1 MGVSFHPLL
10 SEVSLRCSKA
20 PAKQAFERKQLAK
33 SPFFAHLVSD
43 DGKGFESWEDHGTKA
58 VCAGLHDGADSPYL
72 MRGYCWYPN
81 TALSRF
87 FYSPLLAKDTPTMP
101 ASSFSSY
108 LSPRLAAAGF
118 ALCATLLTVSITP
131 VLAQPG
137 VSTLDDVLARGF
149 LKCGVSEGQPGFS
162 QTDEDGEWQGFDVDY
177 CRAIAAAV
185 LGDADAVEYTSLP
198 ASQRFDAL
206 IEGDIDILSRN
217 STWTMAR
224 EAGLGISFVGVTYY
238 DGQAF
243 MVRQSMGL
251 TSALELSHTTICA
264 NAGTTTVLNVTD
276 YFEQRGMPFEL
287 VTFENVEE
295 VVAAYDSSR
304 CDAYAHDTSG
314 LFAQRLNLASP
325 DEHIVLPEVISKE
338 PLSPAV
344 RGDDQRWFNIAR
356 WVLFA
361 MINAEELGLT
371 SENIESF
378 QNSDN
383 PTIARLTGAQG
394 DFGQMLGVRSDW
406 AFQLISQ
413 VGNYGEVF
421 ERTIGSDSD
430 LGIGR
435 GLNALWSDG
444 GLLYAPP
451 IR

>member
-1 MGVSFHPLL
+1 MPAFVFTMSRTRHLATVGLALIAGLL
-10 SEVSLRCSKA
+10 SLTLQ
-20 PAKQAFERKQLAK
+20 PA
-33 SPFFAHLVSD
+33 
-43 DGKGFESWEDHGTKA
+43 
-58 VCAGLHDGADSPYL
+58 
-72 MRGYCWYPN
+72 
-81 TALSRF
+81 
-87 FYSPLLAKDTPTMP
+87 
-101 ASSFSSY
+101 
-108 LSPRLAAAGF
+108 
-118 ALCATLLTVSITP
+118 
-131 VLAQPG
+131 LAQPG
-137 VSTLDDVLARGF
+137 ASTLDDVLARGF

-162 QTDEDGEWQGFDVDY
+162 QIDDDGQWQGFDVEY

-185 LGDADAVEYTSLP
+185 LSDADAVEYTPLP

-206 IEGDIDILSRN
+206 VEGDVDILSRN

-224 EAGLGISFVGVTYY
+224 ETGLGISFVGVTYY

-251 TSALELSHTTICA
+251 TSALELSNATICA

-276 YFEQRGMPFEL
+276 FFEQRGMPFEL
-287 VTFENVEE
+287 VTFENVDE
-295 VVAAYDSSR
+295 VVAAYDSRR

-314 LFAQRLNLASP
+314 LFAQRLNLTSP
-325 DEHIVLPEVISKE
+325 QEHIVLPEVISKE

-344 RGDDQRWFNIAR
+344 RGGDQAWFNIAR

-371 SENIESF
+371 SDNIASF
-378 QNSDN
+378 QNSEN
-383 PTIARLTGAQG
+383 PAVARLTGAQG
-394 DFGQMLGVRSDW
+394 DFGQMLGVHADW
-406 AFQLISQ
+406 AFEVISQ

-421 ERTIGSDSD
+421 ERTIGSNSE

-435 GLNALWSDG
+435 GLNALWSEG

>member
-1 MGVSFHPLL
+1 MPAFVFTMSRARHLATVGLALVAGLL
-10 SEVSLRCSKA
+10 SLTLQ
-20 PAKQAFERKQLAK
+20 PA
-33 SPFFAHLVSD
+33 
-43 DGKGFESWEDHGTKA
+43 
-58 VCAGLHDGADSPYL
+58 
-72 MRGYCWYPN
+72 
-81 TALSRF
+81 
-87 FYSPLLAKDTPTMP
+87 
-101 ASSFSSY
+101 
-108 LSPRLAAAGF
+108 
-118 ALCATLLTVSITP
+118 
-131 VLAQPG
+131 LAQPG
-137 VSTLDDVLARGF
+137 ASTLDDVLARGF

-162 QTDEDGEWQGFDVDY
+162 QIDDDGQWQGFDVEY

-185 LGDADAVEYTSLP
+185 LSDADAVEYTPLP

-206 IEGDIDILSRN
+206 VEGDVDILSRN

-224 EAGLGISFVGVTYY
+224 ETGLGISFVGVTYY

-251 TSALELSHTTICA
+251 TSALELSNATICA

-276 YFEQRGMPFEL
+276 FFEQRGMPFEL
-287 VTFENVEE
+287 VTFENVDE
-295 VVAAYDSSR
+295 VVAAYDSRR

-314 LFAQRLNLASP
+314 LFAQRLNLTSP
-325 DEHIVLPEVISKE
+325 QEHIVLPEVISKE

-344 RGDDQRWFNIAR
+344 RGGDQAWFNIAR

-371 SENIESF
+371 SDNIASF
-378 QNSDN
+378 QNSEN
-383 PTIARLTGAQG
+383 PAVARLTGAQG
-394 DFGQMLGVRSDW
+394 DFGQMLGVHADW
-406 AFQLISQ
+406 AFEVISQ

-421 ERTIGSDSD
+421 ERTIGSNSE

-435 GLNALWSDG
+435 GLNALWSEG

>member
-1 MGVSFHPLL
+1 MPACFFKSFHSHRLATVGVAL
-10 SEVSLRCSKA
+10 CTSLIV
-20 PAKQAFERKQLAK
+20 
-33 SPFFAHLVSD
+33 FA
-43 DGKGFESWEDHGTKA
+43 
-58 VCAGLHDGADSPYL
+58 
-72 MRGYCWYPN
+72 
-81 TALSRF
+81 AL
-87 FYSPLLAKDTPTMP
+87 P
-101 ASSFSSY
+101 AS
-108 LSPRLAAAGF
+108 
-118 ALCATLLTVSITP
+118 
-131 VLAQPG
+131 AQPG
-137 VSTLDDVLARGF
+137 ASTLDDVLARGF

-162 QTDEDGEWQGFDVDY
+162 QIDEDGQWQGFDVEY

-185 LGDADAVEYTSLP
+185 LSDADAVEYTPLP

-206 IEGDIDILSRN
+206 VEGEVDILSRN

-224 EAGLGISFVGVTYY
+224 ETGLGVSFVGVTYY

-251 TSALELSHTTICA
+251 TSALELSNTTICA

-276 YFEQRGMPFEL
+276 FFEQRGMPFEL
-287 VTFENVEE
+287 VTFENVDE
-295 VVAAYDSSR
+295 VVAAYDSRR

-325 DEHIVLPEVISKE
+325 EDHIVLPEVISKE

-344 RGDDQRWFNIAR
+344 RGGDQTWFNIAR

-371 SENIESF
+371 SDNIASF
-378 QNSDN
+378 QNSEN
-383 PTIARLTGAQG
+383 PAIARLTGAQG
-394 DFGQMLGVRSDW
+394 DFGQMLGVHADW
-406 AFQLISQ
+406 AFQVVSQ

-421 ERTIGSDSD
+421 QQTIGSDSD

>member
-1 MGVSFHPLL
+1 
-10 SEVSLRCSKA
+10 
-20 PAKQAFERKQLAK
+20 
-33 SPFFAHLVSD
+33 
-43 DGKGFESWEDHGTKA
+43 
-58 VCAGLHDGADSPYL
+58 
-72 MRGYCWYPN
+72 
-81 TALSRF
+81 
-87 FYSPLLAKDTPTMP
+87 MP
-101 ASSFSSY
+101 ASSFHSSF
-108 LSPRLAAAGF
+108 SPRLAVAGLAVAGL
-118 ALCATLLTVSITP
+118 ALCASLFSVSVMP
-131 VLAQPG
+131 VMAQPG

-162 QTDEDGEWQGFDVDY
+162 QMDEDEQWQGFDVDY

-185 LGDADAVEYTSLP
+185 LGEADAVEYTSLP

-206 IEGDIDILSRN
+206 VDGDVDILSRN

-224 EAGLGISFVGVTYY
+224 ETGLGVSFVGVTYY

-243 MVRQSMGL
+243 MVRQSLGL
-251 TSALELSHTTICA
+251 TSALELSNTTICA

-276 YFEQRGMPFEL
+276 FFEQRGMPFEL
-287 VTFENVEE
+287 VTFENVDE
-295 VVAAYDSSR
+295 VVAAYDSRR

-314 LFAQRLNLASP
+314 LFAQRLNLTSP
-325 DEHIVLPEVISKE
+325 EDHIVLPEVISKE

-344 RGDDQRWFNIAR
+344 RGGDQTWFNIAR

-371 SENIESF
+371 SDNIASF
-378 QNSDN
+378 QNSEN
-383 PTIARLTGAQG
+383 PAIARLTGAQG
-394 DFGQMLGVRSDW
+394 DFGEMLGVHADW
-406 AFQLISQ
+406 AFQVISQ

-421 ERTIGSDSD
+421 EQTIGSESD

>member
-1 MGVSFHPLL
+1 ML
-10 SEVSLRCSKA
+10 
-20 PAKQAFERKQLAK
+20 
-33 SPFFAHLVSD
+33 
-43 DGKGFESWEDHGTKA
+43 
-58 VCAGLHDGADSPYL
+58 AGLAIGA
-72 MRGYCWYPN
+72 
-81 TALSRF
+81 A
-87 FYSPLLAKDTPTMP
+87 
-101 ASSFSSY
+101 
-108 LSPRLAAAGF
+108 
-118 ALCATLLTVSITP
+118 LLTSAALPAI
-131 VLAQPG
+131 AQPG
-137 VSTLDDVLARGF
+137 ASTLDDVLARGF

-162 QTDEDGEWQGFDVDY
+162 HMDEDGDWQGFDVDY

-185 LGDADAVEYTSLP
+185 LGDADAVEYTPLP
-198 ASQRFDAL
+198 ATARFDAL
-206 IEGDIDILSRN
+206 TAGDVDILSRN

-251 TSALELSHTTICA
+251 TSALELSNTTICA

-276 YFEQRGMPFEL
+276 FFEQRGMPFEL
-287 VTFENVEE
+287 VTFENVDE
-295 VVAAYDSSR
+295 VVAAYDSRR

-314 LFAQRLNLASP
+314 LFAQRLNLTSP
-325 DEHIVLPEVISKE
+325 EEHIVLPEVISKE

-344 RGDDQRWFNIAR
+344 RGDDHDWFNIAR

-361 MINAEELGLT
+361 MVNAEELGLT
-371 SENIESF
+371 SDNVESF

-383 PTIARLTGAQG
+383 PAIARLTGSEG
-394 DFGQMLGVRSDW
+394 EFGQMLGLRSDW
-406 AFQLISQ
+406 AFQIIVQ

-421 ERTIGSDSD
+421 ERNIGSESE
-430 LGIGR
+430 LHIGR

>member
-1 MGVSFHPLL
+1 M
-10 SEVSLRCSKA
+10 
-20 PAKQAFERKQLAK
+20 PAFVFTMSRTRHLATVGL
-33 SPFFAHLVSD
+33 ALI
-43 DGKGFESWEDHGTKA
+43 
-58 VCAGLHDGADSPYL
+58 AGLL
-72 MRGYCWYPN
+72 
-81 TALSRF
+81 ALT
-87 FYSPLLAKDTPTMP
+87 LQP
-101 ASSFSSY
+101 A
-108 LSPRLAAAGF
+108 
-118 ALCATLLTVSITP
+118 
-131 VLAQPG
+131 LAQPG
-137 VSTLDDVLARGF
+137 ASTLDDVLARGF

-162 QTDEDGEWQGFDVDY
+162 QIDDDGQWQGFDVEY

-185 LGDADAVEYTSLP
+185 LSDADAVEYTPLP

-206 IEGDIDILSRN
+206 VEGDVDILSRN

-224 EAGLGISFVGVTYY
+224 ETGLGISFVGVTYY

-251 TSALELSHTTICA
+251 TSALELSNATICA

-276 YFEQRGMPFEL
+276 FFEQRGMPFEL
-287 VTFENVEE
+287 VTFENVDE
-295 VVAAYDSSR
+295 VVAAYDSRR

-314 LFAQRLNLASP
+314 LFAQRLNLTSP
-325 DEHIVLPEVISKE
+325 QEHIVLPEVISKE

-344 RGDDQRWFNIAR
+344 RGGDQAWFNIAR

-371 SENIESF
+371 SDNIASF
-378 QNSDN
+378 QNSEN
-383 PTIARLTGAQG
+383 PAVARLTGAQG
-394 DFGQMLGVRSDW
+394 DFGQMLGVHADW
-406 AFQLISQ
+406 AFEVISQ

-421 ERTIGSDSD
+421 ERTIGSNSE

-435 GLNALWSDG
+435 GLNALWSEG

>member
-1 MGVSFHPLL
+1 
-10 SEVSLRCSKA
+10 
-20 PAKQAFERKQLAK
+20 
-33 SPFFAHLVSD
+33 
-43 DGKGFESWEDHGTKA
+43 
-58 VCAGLHDGADSPYL
+58 
-72 MRGYCWYPN
+72 
-81 TALSRF
+81 
-87 FYSPLLAKDTPTMP
+87 MP
-101 ASSFSSY
+101 ASISKPSQVR
-108 LSPRLAAAGF
+108 RLATIGF
-118 ALCATLLTVSITP
+118 ALCATLLSTSLVPAS
-131 VLAQPG
+131 AQPG
-137 VSTLDDVLARGF
+137 ASTLDDVLARGF

-162 QTDEDGEWQGFDVDY
+162 QSDEDGQWQGFDVEY

-185 LGDADAVEYTSLP
+185 LSDADAVEYTPLP

-206 IEGDIDILSRN
+206 VEGQVDILSRN

-224 EAGLGISFVGVTYY
+224 ETGLGISFVGVTYY

-251 TSALELSHTTICA
+251 TSALELSNATICA

-276 YFEQRGMPFEL
+276 FFEQRGMPFEL
-287 VTFENVEE
+287 VTFENVDE
-295 VVAAYDSSR
+295 VVAAYDSRR

-314 LFAQRLNLASP
+314 LFAQRLNLTNP

-344 RGDDQRWFNIAR
+344 RGGDQTWFNIAR

-361 MINAEELGLT
+361 MVNAEEMGLT
-371 SENIESF
+371 SDNIASF
-378 QNSDN
+378 QNSEN
-383 PTIARLTGAQG
+383 PAVARLTGAQG
-394 DFGQMLGVRSDW
+394 DFGQMLGVHTDW
-406 AFQLISQ
+406 AFQVISQ

-421 ERTIGSDSD
+421 ERTIGSGSE